1 MPFPAPHSLL
11 TFSGPA
17 YADQE
22 EWSTGCRLRR
32 SAPPTLA
39 ELQEAATAFQVFC
52 GTTALGA
59 SNAARLVSVKW
70 APQNTEGKY
79 GDGESVELLLAPSA
93 LGSNDRMPAQ
103 IAIVLSLRTARPR
116 GRGSNG
122 RMYIPA
128 LPTLETNSGRFSGTD
143 ATTIAVAASDML
155 SEIGTALSTDV
166 VVGSQVGSGLL
177 ETVTGVRVGRVPDT
191 QRRRRQGLP
200 ESYSQESPVDF
211 G

>member
-1 MPFPAPHSLL
+1 MPFPAAHSLL

-17 YADQE
+17 YGDQE
-22 EWSTGCRLRR
+22 EWATGCRLRGTQ
-32 SAPPTLA
+32 APDVADL
-39 ELQEAATAFQVFC
+39 TAVGDAFIGFT

-70 APQNTEGKY
+70 APQTTAGRY
-79 GDGESVELLLAPSA
+79 GDGEAVEALRTPQA

-103 IAIVLSLRTARPR
+103 LAVVLSLRTARPR

-128 LPTLETNSGRFSGTD
+128 LPTLGTNTGQFSAGD
-143 ATTIAVAASDML
+143 ASTIAAAAATML
-155 SEIGTALSTDV
+155 AAIGDILGTEV
-166 VVGSQVGSGLL
+166 VVGSQVGAGLL

-191 QRRRRQGLP
+191 QRRRREGLP
-200 ESYSQESPVDF
+200 EAYSEVEPVDF
-211 G
+211 P

>member
-1 MPFPAPHSLL
+1 MPFPAAHSLL

-32 SAPPTLA
+32 STAPT
-39 ELQEAATAFQVFC
+39 EAQLSAAADAFLGLT

-70 APQNTEGKY
+70 SPQNTEGKY
-79 GDGESVELLLAPSA
+79 GDAESVEFLRAPAA

-103 IAIVLSLRTARPR
+103 IAVVISLRTARPR

-128 LPTLETNSGRFSGTD
+128 LPTLEANTGRFSAGD
-143 ATTIAVAASDML
+143 ASTIAAAAADFL
-155 SEIGTALSTDV
+155 SGVGDALGTDV

-177 ETVTGVRVGRVPDT
+177 ETVTAVRVGRVPDT
-191 QRRRRQGLP
+191 QRRRREGLP
-200 ESYSQESPVDF
+200 ESYSTDEPVDF

>member
-1 MPFPAPHSLL
+1 MPFPSAHSLL

-32 SAPPTLA
+32 STPPTLS
-39 ELQEAATAFQVFC
+39 ELQGAADAFQGLC

-70 APQNTEGKY
+70 APQTTEGRY
-79 GDGESVELLLAPSA
+79 GDGEAVELLLTPSA
-93 LGSNDRMPAQ
+93 LGSNGRMPAQ
-103 IAIVLSLRTARPR
+103 IAVVLSLRTARPR

-128 LPTLETNSGRFSGTD
+128 LPTLEENTGRFSTAD
-143 ATTIAVAASDML
+143 ATTIAVAASDAL
-155 SEIGTALSTDV
+155 SAIGSALSTDV

-191 QRRRRQGLP
+191 QRRRREGLP
-200 ESYSQESPVDF
+200 ESYSPESPVDF